1 MSSRS
6 LLAGAA
12 LTATALLTV
21 AAPAAQAAAPAPAT
35 VAKNVFKGFVAKDR
49 KAMLKWAAPDAVDK
63 LLKYKFRT
71 PDKFAGCTAA
81 GTCRYV
87 HTSVR
92 VPGDLNGI
100 LMVVKGSR
108 VTAVYTS
115 QHVTSP
121 STVAKTFYRYWQLG
135 AKTRAREIATAGAI
149 KTRFAV
155 KYDPTGVPYHWQGC
169 SKEPKGFS
177 CAYSYEGGA
186 MFLHVRGT
194 KAAGYYV
201 NSVSYIAD

>member
-12 LTATALLTV
+12 LTATALLV
-21 AAPAAQAAAPAPAT
+21 AAPAAHAAPAPAT
-35 VAKNVFKGFVAKDR
+35 VAKNVFKGFVKKDR

-63 LLKYKFRT
+63 LLAYKYRD

-81 GTCRYV
+81 GTCRFV
-87 HTSVR
+87 HTSVK

-100 LMVVKGSR
+100 LMVVKKSR

-121 STVAKTFYRYWQLG
+121 TTVAKTFYRYWQLG

>member
-21 AAPAAQAAAPAPAT
+21 ATPAAQAAPAPAT

-87 HTSVR
+87 HTSVK